1 MIQKMDKSTYDI
13 ITRIYKNK
21 DYDYFIQ
28 KCRITPEFY
37 GDIPRLA
44 KHFCKRTEFYTQ
56 GDEPSAEFRFLY
68 DGFSSND
75 FNVEYNTV
83 LQISKPADLFY
94 IQHEFCIEN
103 IDPNR
108 MSPVLDGFDGQAYT
122 RSQYELEEVIG
133 DFLTKHGLRQIYYGE
148 LQEVFTELEIPGG
161 IDLFGSQ
168 MTVENAL
175 FRDLYEI
182 CNV

>member
-1 MIQKMDKSTYDI
+1 
-13 ITRIYKNK
+13 
-21 DYDYFIQ
+21 
-28 KCRITPEFY
+28 
-37 GDIPRLA
+37 
-44 KHFCKRTEFYTQ
+44 
-56 GDEPSAEFRFLY
+56 
-68 DGFSSND
+68 
-75 FNVEYNTV
+75 
-83 LQISKPADLFY
+83 
-94 IQHEFCIEN
+94 
-103 IDPNR
+103 